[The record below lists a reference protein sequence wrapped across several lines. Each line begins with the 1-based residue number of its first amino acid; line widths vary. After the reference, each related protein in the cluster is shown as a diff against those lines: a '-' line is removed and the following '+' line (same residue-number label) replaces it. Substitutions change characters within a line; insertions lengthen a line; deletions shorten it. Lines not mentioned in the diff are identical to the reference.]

1 MTIAAALRDAE
12 QRLAAAR
19 LDDPR
24 LEAEFL
30 LAALLNLSR
39 PQVLLSRQN
48 PLSPSQRR
56 RLIMGVRRR
65 AARWPL
71 AYIVGNQPFR
81 DLTLRVTPAVLI
93 PRPETEELVERALER
108 IRTAERPLAVADIG
122 TGSGCIALSLAG
134 SPRVATVWAVDRSL
148 VALRV
153 ARGNARALRRR
164 CRFIQGD
171 LASPLIRRG
180 VQVDLLTA
188 NLPYVDPADWRT
200 LSAEV
205 RREPRTA
212 LVAAGRGL
220 ALITRLIRQAP
231 RVLQPGGTILLEI
244 GIGQSK
250 DVQKLFRASGL
261 WNNEVVHRDAAGI
274 PRVAEAQL
282 T

>member
-1 MTIAAALRDAE
+1 MTIAEALRDAE
-12 QRLAAAR
+12 RRLAAAR
-19 LDDPR
+19 VDDPR

-30 LAALLNLSR
+30 FAALLNRSR
-39 PQVLLSRQN
+39 PQLLLNRQD
-48 PLSPSQRR
+48 PLSPPQRR
-56 RLIMGVRRR
+56 RLITGVRRR

-71 AYIVGNQPFR
+71 AYVVGNQPFR

-108 IRTAERPLAVADIG
+108 MRMAERPLTVADIG

-134 SPRVATVWAVDRSL
+134 SPRAATVWAVDRSSG
-148 VALRV
+148 ALRV
-153 ARGNARALRRR
+153 ARGNARALHRR
-164 CRFIQGD
+164 CRFVLGD

-180 VQVDLLTA
+180 IRVDLLAA
-188 NLPYVDPADWRT
+188 NLPYVNQADWRT
-200 LSAEV
+200 LAPEV

-212 LVAAGRGL
+212 LVAADRGL
-220 ALITRLIRQAP
+220 ALIARLIRQAP

-244 GIGQSK
+244 GIRQSQA
-250 DVQKLFRASGL
+250 VQKLFRASGL
-261 WNNEVVHRDAAGI
+261 WNNGVVHRDTAGI